1 MGSEGEFVKL
11 MTDAGL
17 SMGAAQD
24 LYAMADID
32 GSGNVDFNE
41 FVAVMFNPDALD
53 PSDLAKEV
61 AGLFHDLSRD
71 GIAISKDD
79 FVKGFPASMD
89 RALILKLFDEID
101 ANHSGHIN
109 QTE

>member
-1 MGSEGEFVKL
+1 

-32 GSGNVDFNE
+32 GSGNVDFSE

-53 PSDLAKEV
+53 PADLAKEV
-61 AGLFHDLSRD
+61 AGLFHELSHD
-71 GIAISKDD
+71 GIGINKDD
-79 FVKGFPASMD
+79 FVKGFPDSMD
-89 RALILKLFDEID
+89 ATLIFKIFDEID
-101 ANHSGHIN
+101 ANHSGFIS
-109 QTE
+109 EREL